1 MWQSHRAA
9 AVLAV
14 AMSLALAAPLAA
26 QQRLAINRPAYIVK
40 FSADAPVDVEAL
52 PVELRRTVTIKLTQV
67 TIERALRE
75 VMAQG
80 SLSLTYSRAVV
91 PLDRVVSVDVDN
103 QSVLDALRQ
112 VLGGANVELWMSRDG
127 RMALVPAE
135 RVTTQAKVEQ
145 TGTITGVVRAAES
158 GEGLPGAVVTV
169 VGTRFGATTDNDGR
183 YAIRGLTP
191 GSVLLNARRI
201 GYGLDSS
208 RVTVVADQTTT
219 ADFSLHV
226 LAVQLSEV
234 VAVGYGTQ
242 SRRELT
248 GAVSSISSDEIQ
260 RAPVQSV
267 DQALLGRVPGVQVV
281 TSSGQPGAGAMVRVR
296 GGNSISAGNDPL
308 YVIDGVPIVAN
319 ANGANTYTLQSQ
331 GMSGLSPVAA
341 ISPDDIESV
350 DILKDAS
357 ATAIY
362 GARAANGVIL
372 ITTKRG
378 HAGESAVTLN
388 AYYGQQE
395 VRHKLSL
402 MNAPQFAQLVNTAYT
417 NAGQAPVYSQ
427 SDIAAM
433 GNGTDWQ
440 SAIFRSAPLSN
451 VDLGFSGGD
460 DKTKYYVSANLMRN
474 QGVVIGTNMNR
485 GAFRLNLDKDISD
498 KFRIGNRLSFSRE
511 EGQILPNGGN
521 GQETSSVIL
530 NAILAPPTLP
540 VFTSSGEYFVDV
552 NPLTGRPFSNP
563 VATARLITN
572 REQQNRVIGNGF
584 AEYDLLHAL
593 TLRSSFGMDYLGSTQ
608 DYYSPSNTNPGRN
621 FGGFGSRG
629 SATTTTWLNENTVH
643 YNRQAWR
650 ASTVDLLGGV
660 TFQRT
665 QAQNISGT
673 SQGFLTDRLT
683 VNGLNTGSTFVSV
696 YTASPHSSLL
706 SYFARANWD
715 VADKYLF
722 TATGR
727 VDGSSKFGEGNQYG
741 IFPSAAVA
749 WRASNEQFIKNLGW
763 FDDLKVRASYGRTGN
778 QDIGNYQSLAT
789 LAPTTYVFGGQRAV
803 GYVPNSL
810 ANPDLKWETTDQAD
824 VGVDVAI
831 LKSRVFLNAD
841 YYDKRTHDLLLYV
854 HVPATSGFNSSLQN
868 VGSVGNKGFELG
880 INTVNLAGAFGWTS
894 ALNLAWNRNKVL
906 NIGVDSQLVGVGGVG
921 AGANQDPTILKV
933 GQPIN
938 AFYGWVYSGIQ
949 NGEPQYKDLNGD
961 GQITDDDR
969 TIIGNAQ
976 PNYTGGLSNR
986 FTYKN
991 FALSVFLQWSVGN
1004 KIYNINRA
1012 LLTSAA
1018 GNANQFADVLQKAGT
1033 DGSPTPKIG
1042 NTFDSHP
1049 STLFVEDGTYLRGKN
1064 IRLDYTVPS
1073 RWLSAGRFGRL
1084 SSLGVYVS
1092 AQNFFTSTKY
1102 TGFDPEIT
1110 EYAGSNL
1117 AQGFDFGT
1125 YPQPRQI
1132 TFGLTTSF

>member
-1 MWQSHRAA
+1 MWQFNRAA
-9 AVLAV
+9 VCAVV
-14 AMSLALAAPLAA
+14 TSLALAAPVAG
-26 QQRLAINRPAYIVK
+26 QQRLAINRPAYVVK
-40 FSADAPVDVEAL
+40 LSPDAVIDVDAM
-52 PVELRRTVTIKLTQV
+52 PAELRRTVTIKLTDV

-75 VMAQG
+75 VMTQG

-91 PLDRVVSVDVDN
+91 PLDRVVSVDVEN
-103 QSVLDALRQ
+103 QTVIEALRR
-112 VLGGANVELWMSRDG
+112 VLGGVDVELWMSRDG

-135 RVTTQAKVEQ
+135 RTTAQAKVEQ
-145 TGTITGVVRAAES
+145 TGTITGVVRAGES
-158 GEGLPGAVVTV
+158 GEPLPGAVVTV
-169 VGTRFGATTDNDGR
+169 VGTRFGATTGNDGA
-183 YAIRGLTP
+183 YTIRGLTP

-201 GYGLDSS
+201 GYGLDTA
-208 RVTVVADQTTT
+208 RVTVVADQTVT
-219 ADFSLHV
+219 ANFSLRI
-226 LAVQLSEV
+226 LAVQLSEI

-242 SRRELT
+242 SRRDLT

-260 RAPVQSV
+260 RAPVQSL

-319 ANGANTYTLQSQ
+319 ANGANTFTLQSQ

-341 ISPDDIESV
+341 ISPDDIESI

-378 HAGESAVTLN
+378 RAGQGSVSLN

-395 VRHKLSL
+395 VRHKLPL
-402 MNAPQFAQLVNTAYT
+402 MNAPQFAQMVNTAYT
-417 NAGQAPVYSQ
+417 NAGQAPVYSPA
-427 SDIAAM
+427 DITAM

-440 SAIFRSAPLSN
+440 DAIFRSAPVSN
-451 VDLGFSGGD
+451 VDMGFSGGD
-460 DKTKYYVSANLMRN
+460 DNTKYYVAGNLMRN

-485 GAFRLNLDKDISD
+485 GSFRLNLDQDVSN

-540 VFTSSGEYFVDV
+540 IFATGGEYFVDV

-572 REQQNRVIGNGF
+572 RETQNRLIGNAF
-584 AEYDLLHAL
+584 AEYDVLGGL
-593 TLRSSFGMDYLGSTQ
+593 TLRSTLGADYLGSTQ
-608 DYYSPSNTNPGRN
+608 DYYSPSNTYPGRN
-621 FGGFGSRG
+621 YSGFGSRG
-629 SATTTTWLNENTVH
+629 SAETTTWLNENTIH

-650 ASTVDLLGGV
+650 SSTLDLLGGV

-665 QAQNISGT
+665 EATNIAGT

-683 VNGLNTGSTFVSV
+683 VNGLNTGSTFVGV
-696 YTASPHSSLL
+696 YTGSPHSSLL

-715 VADKYLF
+715 VADRYLF

-741 IFPSAAVA
+741 IFPSAAFA
-749 WRASNEQFIKNLGW
+749 WRASNEKFIKDLGW
-763 FDDLKVRASYGRTGN
+763 FDDLKFRASYGRTGN
-778 QDIGNYQSLAT
+778 QDIGNYRSLAT
-789 LAPTTYVFGGQRAV
+789 LGATTYVFGGQRAV

-810 ANPDLKWETTDQAD
+810 ANPDLKWETTNQAD
-824 VGVDVAI
+824 VGVDIAV

-841 YYDKRTHDLLLYV
+841 YYDKRTHDLLLDV
-854 HVPATSGFNSSLQN
+854 HVPATSGFFSSLQN
-868 VGSVGNKGFELG
+868 VGSVANKGFELG

-906 NIGVDSQLVGVGGVG
+906 NLGVDSQLVGPAGVG
-921 AGANQDPTILKV
+921 AGANQNPTVLKV

-938 AFYGWVYSGIQ
+938 SFYGWVYTGMQ
-949 NGEPQYKDLNGD
+949 NGQPQYKDLNGD
-961 GQITDDDR
+961 GDITDDDR

-991 FALSVFLQWSVGN
+991 LSLSVFLQWSVGN

-1018 GNANQFADVLQKAGT
+1018 GNANQFADVLTKAGN

-1064 IRLDYTVPS
+1064 IRLDYAVPS
-1073 RWLSAGRFGRL
+1073 KWLSTGRFGRL
-1084 SSLGVYVS
+1084 STLGLYVS
-1092 AQNFFTSTKY
+1092 AQNFFTNTKY
-1102 TGFDPEIT
+1102 TGFDPEIS